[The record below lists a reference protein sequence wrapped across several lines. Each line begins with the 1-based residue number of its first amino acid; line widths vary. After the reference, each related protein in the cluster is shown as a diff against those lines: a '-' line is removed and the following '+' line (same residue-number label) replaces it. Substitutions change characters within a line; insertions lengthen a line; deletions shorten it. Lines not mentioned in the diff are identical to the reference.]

1 MMDRI
6 DRRRFIA
13 GAAGLAGASLAAT
26 AQAKQVEAN
35 WSSIIRDYETP
46 QWFADAKFGIWAHWS
61 AQCVPEFGDWYGR
74 LMYVQG
80 NPFYEHHLKNYG
92 HPADTGFMEIENRW
106 KAAHWDPEALIALY
120 KKAGAKYFMA
130 LANHHDNLDTFD
142 SSHHAWNTLR
152 VGPKRDIIGTW
163 EKIVRREGLRFGVS
177 NHSSHAWHWWQ
188 TAYGYDAVGPRAGQR
203 YDAFKLRKS
212 QGKGKWWD
220 GLDPQELYVGPSF
233 VPPDG
238 IGSIAAMDAWHE
250 VHDGRW
256 MEGAPPAP
264 PAFVGNWL
272 LRQKEL
278 VEKYRPDMVYFDDT
292 GLPFGSTGVE
302 ALAHYYAQSL
312 RLHGS
317 IDVVAT
323 GKLLTPYQR
332 RALVEDVERG
342 FSDRLR
348 PEPWQT
354 CTCIGDW
361 HYNRARF
368 DNKSYV
374 PAEQVIQRLCD
385 VVSKNGNLL
394 LSIPMRGDG
403 TIDSEEE
410 KVVAGITR
418 WMARNGEAAIYGSRP
433 WRAYGEGPT
442 QVSAGHMN
450 EGKSGAFTAQDV
462 RFTVKNGTLFAAL
475 LRWPEGPV
483 MLSSLASRAMP
494 GTKVERVT
502 LVGGGPVV
510 FERDASGLK
519 LTLPRAVAGEFVP
532 VVAIEGTGLV

>member
-1 MMDRI
+1 MMRTI
-6 DRRRFIA
+6 DRRCFIA
-13 GAAGLAGASLAAT
+13 GATGMAGATIAAT
-26 AQAKQVEAN
+26 ARAGEVEAN
-35 WSSIIRDYETP
+35 WSSIIQAYETP
-46 QWFADAKFGIWAHWS
+46 RWFADAKFGIWAHWS

-80 NPFYEHHLKNYG
+80 NPFYDHHLKHYG

-106 KAAHWDPEALIALY
+106 KAEHWDPEALIALY
-120 KKAGAKYFMA
+120 KQAGARYFVA
-130 LANHHDNLDTFD
+130 LAGHHDNLDTFD

-152 VGPKRDIIGTW
+152 VGPKRDIVGTW
-163 EKIVRREGLRFGVS
+163 EKVARAAGLRFGVS
-177 NHSSHAWHWWQ
+177 NHISHAWHWWQ
-188 TAYGYDAVGPRAGQR
+188 TAYGYDAVGPRTGER
-203 YDAFKLRKS
+203 YDAFRLR
-212 QGKGKWWD
+212 QADGKGKWWD

-256 MEGAPPAP
+256 LEGSPPAP
-264 PAFVGNWL
+264 AGFAAKWL

-278 VEKYRPDMVYFDDT
+278 VEKYRPDLVYFDDSA
-292 GLPFGSTGVE
+292 LPFGSTGIA
-302 ALAHYYAQSL
+302 ALAHYYEQSV
-312 RLHGS
+312 RWHGT

-323 GKLLTPYQR
+323 AKLLSSYQR
-332 RALVEDVERG
+332 RALVEDIERG

-348 PEPWQT
+348 AEPWQT

-368 DNKSYV
+368 DDKSYV

-433 WRAYGEGPT
+433 WRIYGDGPT
-442 QVSAGHMN
+442 GIGAGMMN
-450 EGKSGAFTAQDV
+450 EGKTGAFTAEDV
-462 RFTVKNGTLFAAL
+462 RFTVKDGKLFMAL
-475 LRWPEGPV
+475 LRWPERPV
-483 MLSSLASRAMP
+483 TVAALGMRALP
-494 GTKVERVT
+494 AATIERAT
-502 LVGGGPVV
+502 LVGGAPVSIV
-510 FERDASGLK
+510 RGDAG
-519 LTLPRAVAGEFVP
+519 LTLYVPRAGEGDFVP
-532 VVAIEGTGLV
+532 VIALEGQRLA